1 MSANTRRSER
11 PRAGAVELLRRGDEA
26 AALGAEAADVAR
38 ALAAARDA
46 RRGLPALDEEGARL
60 RGALLLERRRA
71 AALSAAL
78 ESPENQSRRAP
89 ARGNRVRA
97 RVVCSKT
104 ATGLAACAAGCCT
117 AAAPLPCPAC
127 MPHAVSLAGQSVAAA
142 RCAAASSNHACPT
155 QPRVSPASANILTI
169 SR

>member
-1 MSANTRRSER
+1 VSANTRRSER

-78 ESPENQSRRAP
+78 ESPQAVVRAP
-89 ARGNRVRA
+89 WRLRPDRGCVHLAVPSAAVGRSVPGWR
-97 RVVCSKT
+97 ST
-104 ATGLAACAAGCCT
+104 ASC
-117 AAAPLPCPAC
+117 
-127 MPHAVSLAGQSVAAA
+127 
-142 RCAAASSNHACPT
+142 RASSC
-155 QPRVSPASANILTI
+155 
-169 SR
+169 